1 MGERIEYR
9 DGRWVVPTHPIIPF
23 IEGDGTGPDIWRAAR
38 RVFDATVRKV
48 SGGKRQIDWL
58 EVLAGEKAFQQ
69 VGTWL
74 PEATLDTIRT
84 HRVAIKGPLTTP
96 IGGGVRSLN
105 VALRQGLDLYANV
118 RPVYWIPRVP
128 SPVRHPE
135 RMNIVIF
142 REATEGVYA
151 GIEWEKGSDD
161 AGKLRKV
168 LDAG

>member
-1 MGERIEYR
+1 VDFLAMCKRMEYR
-9 DGRWVVPTHPIIPF
+9 DGRWVVTTHPIIPF

-96 IGGGVRSLN
+96 AGGGIRSLN
-105 VALRQGLDLYANV
+105 VALRKVLDLYAAI
-118 RPVYWIPRVP
+118 RPPRQ
-128 SPVRHPE
+128 S
-135 RMNIVIF
+135 
-142 REATEGVYA
+142 EGV
-151 GIEWEKGSDD
+151 
-161 AGKLRKV
+161 
-168 LDAG
+168 

>member
-58 EVLAGEKAFQQ
+58 EVLAGEKAFKQ

-96 IGGGVRSLN
+96 VGGGIRSLN
-105 VALRQGLDLYANV
+105 GALRQVLERIPPPTGVV
-118 RPVYWIPRVP
+118 RGPLMEIGRAHV
-128 SPVRHPE
+128 
-135 RMNIVIF
+135 
-142 REATEGVYA
+142 
-151 GIEWEKGSDD
+151 
-161 AGKLRKV
+161 
-168 LDAG
+168 